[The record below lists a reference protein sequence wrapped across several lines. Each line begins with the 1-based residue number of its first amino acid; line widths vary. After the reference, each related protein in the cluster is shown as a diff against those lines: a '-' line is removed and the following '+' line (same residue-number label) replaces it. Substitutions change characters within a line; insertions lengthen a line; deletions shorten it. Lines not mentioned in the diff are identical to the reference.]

1 MSEHTLFRVLIFIHI
16 SMKYYHRPPEYWIN
30 KILFSKNDVLT
41 RGEKDGILDVF
52 MRIYKDSLP
61 IIELTFYDA
70 DLNYF
75 DARSIETTYEYEVLV
90 HNVLNK
96 SVFATLRIY

>member
-1 MSEHTLFRVLIFIHI
+1 MSENTLFRVLIFIHI

-30 KILFSKNDVLT
+30 KILFSKKEVLT
-41 RGEKDGILDVF
+41 SGERDGIIDVF

-61 IIELTFYDA
+61 IIELTFYDT

-75 DARSIETTYEYEVLV
+75 DASSIETAYQYDVLV
-90 HNVLNK
+90 HDIFDK